1 MSGSAFLDLGLA
13 DCWAIAHSA
22 LVVEEFVVTKKE
34 LEEQN
39 AGLRDMLRTSFEILR
54 TTLAFVAAI

>member
-1 MSGSAFLDLGLA
+1 
-13 DCWAIAHSA
+13 
-22 LVVEEFVVTKKE
+22 VEEFVVTKKE